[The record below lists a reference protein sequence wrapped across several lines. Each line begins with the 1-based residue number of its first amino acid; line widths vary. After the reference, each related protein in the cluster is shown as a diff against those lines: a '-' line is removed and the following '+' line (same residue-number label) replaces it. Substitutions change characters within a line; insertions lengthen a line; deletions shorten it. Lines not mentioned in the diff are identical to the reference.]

1 MRVAIVAGAVLI
13 GVNVLIWGGRAQV
26 NGPAEVRRPIEIQ
39 QLFPREGDL
48 ALPQSMVGADLR
60 DQFTGQITIDGT
72 LIPKDQYDGIEVL
85 GEVLFNPG
93 ENKEFEEL
101 PKGAHNAVIE
111 WWPREIPTPEEAR
124 ERQQLRSYSW
134 AFNVG

>member
-1 MRVAIVAGAVLI
+1 MRVAAVVGGVLI

-26 NGPAEVRRPIEIQ
+26 NGPAATQRPVEIQ
-39 QLFPREGDL
+39 QLFPVEGDL
-48 ALPQSMVGADLR
+48 ALPQSIVGADLR
-60 DQFTGQITIDGT
+60 DQFTGQITIDGK
-72 LIPKDQYDGIEVL
+72 LIPKDQYEGIEQL

-101 PKGAHNAVIE
+101 PKGGHNAIIE
-111 WWPREIPTPEEAR
+111 WWPREIVTPEEAR